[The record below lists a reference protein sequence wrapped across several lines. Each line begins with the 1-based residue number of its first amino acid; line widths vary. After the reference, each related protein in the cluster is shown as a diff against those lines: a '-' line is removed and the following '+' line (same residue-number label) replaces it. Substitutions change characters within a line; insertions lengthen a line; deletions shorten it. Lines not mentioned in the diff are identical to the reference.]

1 MRFLPAK
8 SPKSPPASPTAAAS
22 STRTDRPRGR
32 DSNPDRFLSGHN
44 SPMTPLLA
52 LVALAPATTDLV
64 FVRHSETVANATG
77 KYNSR
82 TLNVF
87 SVKGQKLVD
96 TLTEQLVKAQ
106 RFDAIVVSPS
116 PRALRT
122 IAPYLARTGQK
133 ATVWPL
139 LYECCTERPRQPE
152 AKSFGFGATI
162 KVPSD
167 LNAESFTIIPTENR
181 LPAPRGYGE
190 GLAQVRASVAEFR
203 QRFAGKRVL
212 VVGHSAHGGLFL
224 KALTG
229 KAYRVEN
236 AKPMGFK
243 LDLDAL
249 PPQG

>member
-1 MRFLPAK
+1 MI
-8 SPKSPPASPTAAAS
+8 
-22 STRTDRPRGR
+22 
-32 DSNPDRFLSGHN
+32 
-44 SPMTPLLA
+44 PLLA
-52 LVALAPATTDLV
+52 LVATFPATTELV

-87 SVKGQKLVD
+87 SEKGKKLVAA
-96 TLTEQLVKAQ
+96 LTPQLLKAP

-122 IAPYLARTGQK
+122 VAPYLVETGQK
-133 ATVWPL
+133 ATIWPL

-152 AKSFGFGATI
+152 AKSFSYGAVFTL
-162 KVPSD
+162 PSD
-167 LNAESFTIIPTENR
+167 LSAANFTILPSENR

-203 QRFAGKRVL
+203 KRFAGKRVL
-212 VVGHSAHGGLFL
+212 VVGHSAHGGKFL

-229 KAYRVEN
+229 KDYRVEN

-243 LDLDAL
+243 LNLAEPL
-249 PPQG
+249 PQD